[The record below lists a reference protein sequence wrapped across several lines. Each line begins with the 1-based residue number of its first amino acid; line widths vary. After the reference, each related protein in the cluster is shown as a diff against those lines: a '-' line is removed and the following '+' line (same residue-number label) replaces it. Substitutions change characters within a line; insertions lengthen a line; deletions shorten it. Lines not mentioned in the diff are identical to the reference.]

1 MCVSISEKPKPKTY
15 TAEFKAS
22 VVKLAL
28 ESGRPMSQTVR
39 ELGLSKDTLYG
50 WVRQHQGTRPPDA
63 EKTASAE
70 PLYEGLKR
78 LRREVS
84 ILKEERDIL
93 KNGPPGAQRSAPVG
107 LETRGG
113 VD

>member
-1 MCVSISEKPKPKTY
+1 MSEKPKPKTY

-28 ESGRPMSQTVR
+28 ESGRPMSQTAR

-50 WVRQHQGTRPPDA
+50 WVTQHQGTRPPDA

-70 PLYEGLKR
+70 PLYEELKR

-93 KNGPPGAQRSAPVG
+93 KKAAAYFAKNAP
-107 LETRGG
+107 
-113 VD
+113 